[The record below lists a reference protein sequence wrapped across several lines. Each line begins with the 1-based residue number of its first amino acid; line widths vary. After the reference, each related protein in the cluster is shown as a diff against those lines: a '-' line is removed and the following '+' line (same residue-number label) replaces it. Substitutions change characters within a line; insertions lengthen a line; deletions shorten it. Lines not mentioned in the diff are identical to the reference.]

1 MDTIVKVG
9 IGVGAAV
16 AVGGVGFWLY
26 RRSHPS
32 TAAALPAG
40 APAPRFAPPPPPA
53 PRALPGAPTS
63 LSTLQGAPLY
73 QKGVTLYTADGQVYP
88 TGKTRLVRSA
98 DGFDVY
104 MDENGRLRLKN
115 GIQMFTSETM
125 QRLSVTPLNAPAPA
139 PAPPPS
145 APPSSPSIVE
155 QAADLYGQGQSTY
168 EQGKSLYDKGSALL
182 EGLGGGGGG
191 GGGGAS
197 ADISAKFSAA
207 ISGSTGLATQEKARA
222 AALARMYSRRR
233 FPMGM

>member
-26 RRSHPS
+26 RRSQS
-32 TAAALPAG
+32 TAAALPG
-40 APAPRFAPPPPPA
+40 GTPAPRFAPPAPPA
-53 PRALPGAPTS
+53 PRALPGTPTT
-63 LSTLQGAPLY
+63 LSTPQGAPLY

-88 TGKTRLVRSA
+88 TGKTRLVRSV

-115 GIQMFTSETM
+115 GIPMFTNETM
-125 QRLSVTPLNAPAPA
+125 QRLSVTPLGTSAPGPAPA
-139 PAPPPS
+139 TAPLASPPGF
-145 APPSSPSIVE
+145 VQ

-168 EQGKSLYDKGSALL
+168 EQGKGLYDKGKSLL

-191 GGGGAS
+191 GGGGGS
-197 ADISAKFSAA
+197 ATLDAKFSAA

-233 FPMGM
+233 FQTAM